1 MEETVS
7 SNFDDENLEI
17 STNQTGQ
24 GTKGTSRNSK
34 VIQTTSLPH
43 QKISFNTTETKD
55 SNVINISNH
64 TESYAKSPV
73 SSLDHGDEKNL
84 SLGPKIGD
92 EDRETSCVSSN
103 FDDDNLE
110 ISTNQTGQGTKGTS
124 RNSKVI
130 QTTSLPHQKISFNT
144 TETKDSNVINISNHT
159 ESCAKSPVSSLDHGN
174 EVNLSSGPKIG
185 NEDPETSSV
194 SSNFD
199 DDNLEI
205 SKNQTGQGTKGKD
218 RNSKVIQTTS

>member
-34 VIQTTSLPH
+34 VIQNTSLPH

-73 SSLDHGDEKNL
+73 SSLDHGDEVNL
-84 SLGPKIGD
+84 SLG
-92 EDRETSCVSSN
+92 
-103 FDDDNLE
+103 L
-110 ISTNQTGQGTKGTS
+110 
-124 RNSKVI
+124 
-130 QTTSLPHQKISFNT
+130 
-144 TETKDSNVINISNHT
+144 
-159 ESCAKSPVSSLDHGN
+159 
-174 EVNLSSGPKIG
+174 
-185 NEDPETSSV
+185 
-194 SSNFD
+194 
-199 DDNLEI
+199 
-205 SKNQTGQGTKGKD
+205 
-218 RNSKVIQTTS
+218 

>member
-24 GTKGTSRNSK
+24 GTKGTSQNSK

-73 SSLDHGDEKNL
+73 LNLDHGDEMNM
-84 SLGPKIGD
+84 S
-92 EDRETSCVSSN
+92 
-103 FDDDNLE
+103 
-110 ISTNQTGQGTKGTS
+110 
-124 RNSKVI
+124 
-130 QTTSLPHQKISFNT
+130 
-144 TETKDSNVINISNHT
+144 
-159 ESCAKSPVSSLDHGN
+159 
-174 EVNLSSGPKIG
+174 
-185 NEDPETSSV
+185 
-194 SSNFD
+194 
-199 DDNLEI
+199 
-205 SKNQTGQGTKGKD
+205 
-218 RNSKVIQTTS
+218 